1 MGLLTA
7 PTYRIFL
14 SVARSFVHCM
24 DGWII
29 HGFLIIVHGQHPW
42 TTSLSSIHGQRPRTT
57 LLSSKG
63 DLISYKP
70 HSRSRTSL
78 SLVGWFLIPSALL
91 DFDDPYGRIGDEL
104 ISRYPIR
111 SNNIIIKS
119 SERLR
124 YFFFSFYSWNCFES
138 IPFFLNFSF
147 FSYFLDWI
155 SLFNSH
161 SILFI

>member
-1 MGLLTA
+1 MSKFPKCCTFVRPLYGWFGH
-7 PTYRIFL
+7 PWIFYHRPRTT
-14 SVARSFVHCM
+14 SM
-24 DGWII
+24 DD
-29 HGFLIIVHGQHPW
+29 LIIVCPW
-42 TTSLSSIHGQRPRTT
+42 MTSLSSM
-57 LLSSKG
+57 G
-63 DLISYKP
+63 DFVVHESYS
-70 HSRSRTSL
+70 HSRTFL
-78 SLVGWFLIPSALL
+78 SLLGWFLIPSTLL
-91 DFDDPYGRIGDEL
+91 DMDDPYGRIGDEL

-147 FSYFLDWI
+147 FSYFFDWI

>member
-1 MGLLTA
+1 MSKFPKCCTFVRPLYGWFSH
-7 PTYRIFL
+7 PWIFYHRPRTT
-14 SVARSFVHCM
+14 SM
-24 DGWII
+24 DD
-29 HGFLIIVHGQHPW
+29 LIIVRPW
-42 TTSLSSIHGQRPRTT
+42 MTSLSSM
-57 LLSSKG
+57 G
-63 DLISYKP
+63 DFVVHESY
-70 HSRSRTSL
+70 SRSRTIL
-78 SLVGWFLIPSALL
+78 SLLGWFLSPSALL
-91 DFDDPYGRIGDEL
+91 DMDDPYGQIGDEL

-119 SERLR
+119 SEQLR